1 MSEGVRKGII
11 KDTMRECFFKVLMAS
26 DLYYPH
32 PGGVSEHIHHL
43 TKELR
48 NLGHDVYILTSRI
61 KDKTFPFEDPPY
73 VIRVGKGIKVPINK
87 SFASIT
93 FSPLI
98 TKRVKEIL
106 EIGNYDIVHVHG
118 SLAPTLPLLT
128 LFYSESLNFATFHAA
143 HSESKGYEL
152 FKPILQK
159 VFERIDGCI
168 AVSEVARITISRHF
182 PGEYRII
189 PNGVDVL
196 RFNPTNPP
204 LPHLREDGSL
214 NILFVGRFDP
224 RKGLRWLLQAMP
236 YIVKEMSKAKLIV
249 VGGGPLRKWYEQ
261 FIKDEVKDKIYFA
274 GVVTPEILP
283 RYYTSA
289 DVFVAPATEGE
300 SFGIIL
306 LEAMASGIPIVAS
319 RIPGYSHVFEDGR
332 EGFFC
337 SPGDPRGIAKK
348 ILLLLKNRELRIKM
362 GKSGRAKVM
371 AKYAWQKV
379 ALEVE
384 DFYREV
390 WHRKRRGLFDEK
402 VSGGWL

>member
-1 MSEGVRKGII
+1 
-11 KDTMRECFFKVLMAS
+11 MRERYFKILMAS
-26 DLYYPH
+26 DFYYPH

-43 TKELR
+43 TRELR

-61 KDKTFPFEDPPY
+61 KDKTFPFEDPHY

-106 EIGNYDIVHVHG
+106 ENGNYDIVHVHG

-143 HSESKGYEL
+143 HSESRGYEL

-159 VFERIDGCI
+159 VFEKIDGCI
-168 AVSEVARITISRHF
+168 AVSQVAKETISRHF

-189 PNGVDVL
+189 PNGVDVV
-196 RFNPTNPP
+196 RFSPTNPP
-204 LPHLREDGSL
+204 ISFLREEGYH

-224 RKGLRWLLQAMP
+224 RKGLRYLLQAMP
-236 YIVKEMSKAKLIV
+236 HIIRKNHRVRLIV
-249 VGGGPLRKWYEQ
+249 VGGGPLKKWYEQ
-261 FIKDEVKDKIYFA
+261 FIKEEVRDKVHFV
-274 GVVTPEILP
+274 GVVPPDILP
-283 RYYTSA
+283 RYYTTA

-319 RIPGYSHVFEDGR
+319 RIPGYSHVFEDGE

-337 SPGDPRGIAKK
+337 NPADPLDIADKVL
-348 ILLLLKNRELRIKM
+348 ILLENRELRMKM

-379 ALEVE
+379 AHQVE

-390 WHRKRRGLFDEK
+390 WEKKRGRFFDEK
-402 VSGGWL
+402 VSGGWI